1 MQSDVVPSLLHVL
14 AGGMVC
20 PCCGA
25 PSAATAGPLL
35 TRLNPPPLQVMR
47 MRRPAGFLQSALVVL
62 LMHGVAFGAAEDG
75 VSRVAV
81 NSAGGRQAR
90 HTNAPLSS
98 TWPYP
103 GEELN

>member
-1 MQSDVVPSLLHVL
+1 
-14 AGGMVC
+14 
-20 PCCGA
+20 
-25 PSAATAGPLL
+25 
-35 TRLNPPPLQVMR
+35 
-47 MRRPAGFLQSALVVL
+47 VL

>member
-1 MQSDVVPSLLHVL
+1 
-14 AGGMVC
+14 
-20 PCCGA
+20 
-25 PSAATAGPLL
+25 
-35 TRLNPPPLQVMR
+35 LNPPPLQAMR

-81 NSAGGRQAR
+81 NSAGDNQAR
-90 HTNAPLSS
+90 QTSAPSSS